1 MTTLNSAVNPSNAY
15 RLRTIGRL
23 QVTPLGL
30 GAMPLSFEEK
40 AEDTQN
46 ARETVATA
54 LDSGIT
60 FIDTAD
66 IYAPAWN
73 KVGHNERQVA
83 DALEAYGAAH
93 PDFDRA
99 NIAVATKGGI
109 TRAEGEKWG
118 RDSSVGHFRT
128 AVVRS
133 KKNLGVEKIDLYY
146 LHRPD
151 RTRLYSEAIETLAE
165 LKDDGH
171 VKNIGISNAS
181 VEEIEIAL
189 AVLGEG
195 NLGAVQN
202 EFSPRFNHTSWDELQ
217 FCGEHGITFVPWSP
231 LGGTGGGAAKVGER
245 FPAIAEISRNRKV
258 SPQQV
263 VLAWEMSLGDHV
275 LPIPGASRP
284 ASIADSAKA
293 MSLALESGE
302 KDALDTELLPK
313 R

>member
-1 MTTLNSAVNPSNAY
+1 MTKADTARLAPFAY
-15 RLRTIGRL
+15 SPRSIGRIE
-23 QVTPLGL
+23 VTPLGL
-30 GAMPLSFEEK
+30 GAMPLSFENK
-40 AEDTQN
+40 ADDVENTR
-46 ARETVATA
+46 ATVAAA

-60 FIDTAD
+60 LIDTAD

-133 KKNLGVEKIDLYY
+133 KTNLGVEKIDLYY

-151 RTRLYSEAIETLAE
+151 RTRLYSEAIETLAV
-165 LKDDGH
+165 LKDEGH

-189 AVLGEG
+189 EVLGEG
-195 NLGAVQN
+195 NLAAVQN

-231 LGGTGGGAAKVGER
+231 LGGTGGGAAEVGGR
-245 FPAIAEISRNRKV
+245 FPAVAEVARLHSV

-293 MSLALESGE
+293 MGFALETGE
-302 KDALDTELLPK
+302 KDALDRELLPK

>member
-1 MTTLNSAVNPSNAY
+1 MTTADSAVSPSIAY
-15 RLRTIGRL
+15 PSRSIGRL

-40 AEDTQN
+40 ADDVQN
-46 ARETVATA
+46 ARATIAAA
-54 LDSGIT
+54 LGSGIT
-60 FIDTAD
+60 LIDTAD

-83 DALEAYGAAH
+83 DALEAYAASH

-118 RDSSVGHFRT
+118 RDSSVGHFRA

-151 RTRLYSEAIETLAE
+151 RTRVYAEAIETLAE
-165 LKDDGH
+165 LKDQGH

-189 AVLGEG
+189 EVLGEG
-195 NLGAVQN
+195 NLAAVQN

-231 LGGTGGGAAKVGER
+231 LGGTGGGAAEVGER
-245 FPAIAEISRNRKV
+245 FPAIADIARSCEA

-263 VLAWEMSLGDHV
+263 VLAWEMSLGEHV

-293 MSLALESGE
+293 MSLTLDAGE
-302 KDALDTELLPK
+302 KDALDKELLPK

>member
-1 MTTLNSAVNPSNAY
+1 MSTAEHSRIPSFAY
-15 RLRTIGRL
+15 PLRSIGRL
-23 QVTPLGL
+23 TVTPLGL

-40 AEDTQN
+40 ADDTEN
-46 ARETVATA
+46 ARATVAAA
-54 LDSGIT
+54 LDAGIT
-60 FIDTAD
+60 LVDTAD

-83 DALEAYGAAH
+83 DALEAYAEAH

-99 NIAVATKGGI
+99 SITVATKGGI

-133 KKNLGVEKIDLYY
+133 KKNLRVDAIDLYY

-165 LKDDGH
+165 LKDEGH

-189 AVLGEG
+189 DVLGEG
-195 NLGAVQN
+195 NLAAVQN

-217 FCGEHGITFVPWSP
+217 LCGEHGITFVPWSP
-231 LGGTGGGAAKVGER
+231 LGGTGGGAFEVGER
-245 FPAIAEISRNRKV
+245 FPVIAEIARARGV

-284 ASIADSAKA
+284 ASVADSAMA
-293 MSLALESGE
+293 MSLALEPGE
-302 KDALDTELLPK
+302 KDALSKELLPK

>member
-1 MTTLNSAVNPSNAY
+1 MSTAEHSRTPSFAY
-15 RLRTIGRL
+15 PLRSIGRL
-23 QVTPLGL
+23 AVTPLGL

-40 AEDTQN
+40 ADDTEN
-46 ARETVATA
+46 ARATVAAA
-54 LDSGIT
+54 LEAGIT
-60 FIDTAD
+60 LIDTAD

-83 DALEAYGAAH
+83 DALGAYAEAH

-99 NIAVATKGGI
+99 GITVATKGGI

-133 KKNLGVEKIDLYY
+133 KKNLRVDAIDLYY

-165 LKDDGH
+165 LKDEGH
-171 VKNIGISNAS
+171 VKNVGISNAS

-189 AVLGEG
+189 DVLGEG
-195 NLGAVQN
+195 NLAAVQN

-231 LGGTGGGAAKVGER
+231 LGGTGGGASELGDR
-245 FPAIAEISRNRKV
+245 FPAITEIARARGV
-258 SPQQV
+258 SPQQI
-263 VLAWEMSLGDHV
+263 VLAWEMSLGEHV

-284 ASIADSAKA
+284 ASVADSAKA

-302 KDALDTELLPK
+302 KDALNTELLPK

>member
-1 MTTLNSAVNPSNAY
+1 MTTADSAVTPSIAY
-15 RLRTIGRL
+15 PLRSIGRL
-23 QVTPLGL
+23 TVTPLGL
-30 GAMPLSFEEK
+30 GAMPLSFEDK
-40 AEDTQN
+40 ADDTEN
-46 ARETVATA
+46 ARATVAAA
-54 LDSGIT
+54 LEAGIT
-60 FIDTAD
+60 LIDTAD

-83 DALEAYGAAH
+83 DALEAYAAAH

-99 NIAVATKGGI
+99 SITVATKGGI

-133 KKNLGVEKIDLYY
+133 KKNLGVETIDLYY

-165 LKDDGH
+165 LKDEGH

-189 AVLGEG
+189 EVLGEG
-195 NLGAVQN
+195 NLAAVQN
-202 EFSPRFNHTSWDELQ
+202 EFSPRFNHTSWDELK

-231 LGGTGGGAAKVGER
+231 LGGTGGGAAEVGER
-245 FPAIAEISRNRKV
+245 FPAIADIARSRKV

-263 VLAWEMSLGDHV
+263 VLAWEMSLGEHV

-293 MSLALESGE
+293 MSLTLDPGE
-302 KDALDTELLPK
+302 KDALDKELLPK

>member
-1 MTTLNSAVNPSNAY
+1 MTTADSAVTPSIAY
-15 RLRTIGRL
+15 PLRSIGRL
-23 QVTPLGL
+23 TVTPLGL
-30 GAMPLSFEEK
+30 GAMPLSFEDK
-40 AEDTQN
+40 ADDTHN
-46 ARETVATA
+46 ARATVGAA
-54 LDSGIT
+54 LDAGIT
-60 FIDTAD
+60 LIDTAD

-83 DALEAYGAAH
+83 DALEAYAAAH

-99 NIAVATKGGI
+99 SIAVATKGGI
-109 TRAEGEKWG
+109 TRAEGEQWG

-133 KKNLGVEKIDLYY
+133 KKNLGVEAIDLYY

-165 LKDDGH
+165 LKDEGH

-189 AVLGEG
+189 EVLGEG
-195 NLGAVQN
+195 NLAAVQN
-202 EFSPRFNHTSWDELQ
+202 EFSPRFNHTSWDELT

-231 LGGTGGGAAKVGER
+231 LGGTGGGAAEVGER
-245 FPAIAEISRNRKV
+245 FPAIADIARGREV

-263 VLAWEMSLGDHV
+263 VLAWEMSLGEHV

-293 MSLALESGE
+293 MSLTLDAGE
-302 KDALDTELLPK
+302 KDALDKELLPK